1 LLCSTHKD
9 AKSLQQ
15 NPTQNSSHHWDLQV
29 EIICYNNKK
38 TIRKKNPV
46 SFLLHESKRE
56 VTQQKK
62 ERTIQYGLLLLR
74 SCRGLSQA
82 DTDSD

>member
-1 LLCSTHKD
+1 LLCSTHKG

-29 EIICYNNKK
+29 EMICYNNNK

-56 VTQQKK
+56 VTQQQK
-62 ERTIQYGLLLLR
+62 RTHHPIWVAAAAIMSWAFTSGY
-74 SCRGLSQA
+74 
-82 DTDSD
+82 